1 MQVFQQKLL
10 SRSKTSHCC
19 FFSFKALFLMP
30 KIFKILHFKFF
41 FEESALRTLEE
52 KGLMRSFPTTAAH
65 YIIGSFFLAKVTET
79 PGIMINFVCP
89 SYDLHCSFSSDGTQL
104 NSSSSPSLF
113 CLPMNRLQLIPTE
126 CRMAVAHGPSNDL
139 QLTIK
144 LGLFLQFLVL
154 LS

>member
-113 CLPMNRLQLIPTE
+113 CLPMKCLQLILTE
-126 CRMAVAHGPSNDL
+126 FRMAVAHGPSNDL

-144 LGLFLQFLVL
+144 LGLFLQFLLL

>member
-1 MQVFQQKLL
+1 MKLQVFQQKLL

-113 CLPMNRLQLIPTE
+113 CLPRNSCSIADPNRMQDGCCTW
-126 CRMAVAHGPSNDL
+126 S
-139 QLTIK
+139 Q
-144 LGLFLQFLVL
+144 
-154 LS
+154 